1 MNRGNRRKTTYNSR
15 YAKRRKKLLR
25 KKLIAVGACLVV
37 VAAIVFVLVTLA
49 NKPSDN
55 KKTVSEE
62 PKSTELSTE
71 AATEKIT
78 EKETET
84 EQKTETKDGIIESK
98 NGKTLY
104 LTFDDG
110 PSENT
115 DEILEILDQYGVKAT
130 FFVLAIEG
138 EEDHYKEIIERG
150 HEIGVH
156 STSHD
161 YDTVYANLDSF
172 KEDVSYCRN
181 LVEEATGHKLF
192 LYRFPGGTNNEVHNV
207 SISSCIEYLDSVEL
221 KHFDWNVSSGDAAGV
236 TVDKEEIKN
245 NIFEQV
251 RGNNDEVIV
260 VLMHDSS
267 AKTTTVEALREYLPI
282 LIEEGFGFSKITP
295 DTPEITFS
303 AYD

>member
-1 MNRGNRRKTTYNSR
+1 MNRRTPKKTTYNRR
-15 YAKRRKKLLR
+15 YAKRRKKLLQR
-25 KKLIAVGACLVV
+25 QLLMAGACMVV
-37 VAAIVFVLVTLA
+37 IAAIVFVLVALA
-49 NKPSDN
+49 NKQPEN
-55 KKTVSEE
+55 KKTVSEK
-62 PKSTELSTE
+62 PTSTEQQTE
-71 AATEKIT
+71 VPTETIT
-78 EKETET
+78 EKESSP
-84 EQKTETKDGIIESK
+84 EQKPETKDGVIKSK

-115 DEILEILDQYGVKAT
+115 DAILDILNQYGVKAT

-138 EEDHYKEIIERG
+138 EEDHYKEILNRG

-161 YDTVYANLDSF
+161 YGIVYANLDSF

-181 LVEEATGHKLF
+181 LVEGATGHKLF

-207 SISSCIEYLDSVEL
+207 SISSCIEYLDSVGL

-245 NIFEQV
+245 NILEQV
-251 RGNNDEVIV
+251 RGKSDEVMV
-260 VLMHDSS
+260 VLMHDSY
-267 AKTTTVEALREYLPI
+267 AKTTTVEALRELLPV